1 MSIWHTP
8 EREQLRKTVR
18 AFAEREVLPN
28 VDEWERSGML
38 PRDLHLKAGEAGLL
52 GAGLPESVGGGG
64 GDGGSGGA
72 GLGRGVAGVADAG
85 GEAVGGRVVGLAV
98 VGEGLGA
105 ELVGDAVD
113 LCLGGMC

>member
-38 PRDLHLKAGEAGLL
+38 PRELHLRAGEAGLL

-64 GDGGSGGA
+64 GDG
-72 GLGRGVAGVADAG
+72 ADALETRDG
-85 GEAVGGRVVGLAV
+85 IPLVPLALSHV
-98 VGEGLGA
+98 HLG
-105 ELVGDAVD
+105 VIDAKGFDV
-113 LCLGGMC
+113 